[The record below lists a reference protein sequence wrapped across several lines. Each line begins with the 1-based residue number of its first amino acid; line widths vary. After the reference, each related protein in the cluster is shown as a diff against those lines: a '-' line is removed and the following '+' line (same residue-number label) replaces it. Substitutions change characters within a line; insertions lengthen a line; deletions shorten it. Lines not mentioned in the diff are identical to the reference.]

1 MAITNGINE
10 YCKPTDYFWGLIM
23 NQIQDLC
30 VSCQSFTNVGPWSIY
45 SRLLKILQCFKE
57 HELLIFYVKK
67 KCLSFSLGGRNS
79 FHSC

>member
-1 MAITNGINE
+1 MNIVNQRL
-10 YCKPTDYFWGLIM
+10 FLGL
-23 NQIQDLC
+23 NYESNPDLC
-30 VSCQSFTNVGPWSIY
+30 ISCQSFTNVGPWSIY

>member
-10 YCKPTDYFWGLIM
+10 YCKQTDYFWGLIM

-30 VSCQSFTNVGPWSIY
+30 ISCQSFTNVGPWSIY